1 MKILIV
7 EDDKGISDFVI
18 PELEH
23 EGYTTCLAVT
33 GREALEKFES
43 EKPDLILLDIMLP
56 ELNGLEVLRRIRAES
71 TVPVILETA
80 RGETID
86 KINGLNL
93 GADDYIPKP
102 FEIEELLARI
112 NALFRRVNYAKE
124 KESPVSIKNLI
135 LNIDRM
141 SFSIKNDKVA
151 EKESLD
157 GKAAGSNMVE
167 VQLSKTEFLFLKL
180 LIENQGKVFS
190 RQQIIDEIWGV
201 GHYIDENTV
210 DVYVGYLRSKISE
223 YTKDEYIR
231 TVRGAGYMMG

>member
-7 EDDKGISDFVI
+7 EDDTGISDFVI

-23 EGYTTCLAVT
+23 EGYSTCLAVT
-33 GREALEKFES
+33 GRAALEKFET

-56 ELNGLEVLRRIRAES
+56 ELNGLEVLRRIRAVS

-112 NALFRRVNYAKE
+112 NALLRRVNFSKKSEEELSYK
-124 KESPVSIKNLI
+124 KVSLDV
-135 LNIDRM
+135 DRM
-141 SFSIKNDKVA
+141 GCIIRGDSDASEQTEI
-151 EKESLD
+151 
-157 GKAAGSNMVE
+157 
-167 VQLSKTEFLFLKL
+167 QLSKTEFLLLKFLL
-180 LIENQGKVFS
+180 ENRGKVFS
-190 RQQIIDEIWGV
+190 RQQIIDEIWGA
-201 GHYIDENTV
+201 GHFIDENTV

-223 YTKDEYIR
+223 YDKSEYIR
-231 TVRGAGYMMG
+231 TVRGVGYILG

>member
-23 EGYTTCLAVT
+23 EGYGTCLAVT
-33 GREALEKFES
+33 GRQALEKFES

-56 ELNGLEVLRRIRAES
+56 ELNGLEVLRRIRAVS
-71 TVPVILETA
+71 SVPVILETA

-112 NALFRRVNYAKE
+112 NALFRRVSYNQP
-124 KESPVSIKNLI
+124 KESSLSYKSLSLNL
-135 LNIDRM
+135 DRM
-141 SFSIKNDKVA
+141 SFSF
-151 EKESLD
+151 D
-157 GKAAGSNMVE
+157 GGEE
-167 VQLSKTEFLFLKL
+167 VQLSKTEFLMLRLFV
-180 LIENQGKVFS
+180 ENQGKVLS
-190 RQQIIDEIWGV
+190 RSQIIDAIWGK
-201 GHYIDENTV
+201 GHFIDENTV
-210 DVYVGYLRSKISE
+210 DVYIGYLRSKISE
-223 YTKDEYIR
+223 FTKDGYIK
-231 TVRGAGYMMG
+231 TVRGAGYMIV

>member
-23 EGYTTCLAVT
+23 EGYETCLAIT
-33 GREALEKFES
+33 GRQALEKFES

-56 ELNGLEVLRRIRAES
+56 ELNGLEVLRRIRAVS
-71 TVPVILETA
+71 SVPVILETA

-112 NALFRRVNYAKE
+112 NALFRRVSYNQPN
-124 KESPVSIKNLI
+124 ESSLSYKSLSLNL
-135 LNIDRM
+135 DRM
-141 SFSIKNDKVA
+141 SFSF
-151 EKESLD
+151 D
-157 GKAAGSNMVE
+157 GGEE
-167 VQLSKTEFLFLKL
+167 VQLSKTEFLMLRLFV
-180 LIENQGKVFS
+180 ENQGKVLS
-190 RQQIIDEIWGV
+190 RSQIIDAIWGK
-201 GHYIDENTV
+201 GHFIDENTV
-210 DVYVGYLRSKISE
+210 DVYIGYLRSKISE
-223 YTKDEYIR
+223 FTKDGYIK
-231 TVRGAGYMMG
+231 TVRGAGYMIV

>member
-7 EDDKGISDFVI
+7 EDDAGISDFVV

-23 EGYTTCLAVT
+23 EGFTTVLAVT

-56 ELNGLEVLRRIRAES
+56 ELNGLEVLRRIRAVS

-112 NALFRRVNYAKE
+112 NALFRRINYINPKKNDLALRDLKLNIERMSCNIGE
-124 KESPVSIKNLI
+124 KEI
-135 LNIDRM
+135 L
-141 SFSIKNDKVA
+141 
-151 EKESLD
+151 
-157 GKAAGSNMVE
+157 
-167 VQLSKTEFLFLKL
+167 LSKTEFLLLKFLL
-180 LIENQGKVFS
+180 ENQGKVLTRS
-190 RQQIIDEIWGV
+190 QIIDEIWGK

-210 DVYVGYLRSKISE
+210 DVYVGYLRTKFSDS
-223 YTKDEYIR
+223 TKDEYIK
-231 TVRGAGYMMG
+231 TVRGAGYMMI

>member
-7 EDDKGISDFVI
+7 EDDKGISDFIV
-18 PELEH
+18 PELNH
-23 EGYTTCLAVT
+23 EGYTTCLAET
-33 GREALEKFES
+33 GRKALDMFES

-56 ELNGLEVLRRIRAES
+56 ELNGLEVLRRIRAVS

-112 NALFRRVNYAKE
+112 NALFRRVSFAKPHDSVLSY
-124 KESPVSIKNLI
+124 KELV
-135 LNIDRM
+135 LNVDRM
-141 SFSIKNDKVA
+141 SFSMKGEGDDSQVT
-151 EKESLD
+151 
-157 GKAAGSNMVE
+157 E
-167 VQLSKTEFLFLKL
+167 VPLSKTEYMLLKL
-180 LIENQGKVFS
+180 LVENQGKVLS
-190 RQQIIDEIWGV
+190 RSNIIDEIWGKD
-201 GHYIDENTV
+201 HFIDENTI
-210 DVYVGYLRSKISE
+210 DVYVGYLRQKISE
-223 YTKDEYIR
+223 FSKDEYIK

>member
-7 EDDKGISDFVI
+7 EDDAGISDFVI

-23 EGYTTCLAVT
+23 EGYATCLAIT

-56 ELNGLEVLRRIRAES
+56 ELNGLEVLRRIRAVS
-71 TVPVILETA
+71 TIPVILETA

-93 GADDYIPKP
+93 GADDYISKP

-112 NALFRRVNYAKE
+112 NALFRRISFTHPR
-124 KESPVSIKNLI
+124 ESSVTFADLT
-135 LNIDRM
+135 LNTDRM
-141 SFSIKNDKVA
+141 SFSIREA
-151 EKESLD
+151 EIP
-157 GKAAGSNMVE
+157 
-167 VQLSKTEFLFLKL
+167 LSKTEFLLLKL
-180 LIENQGKVFS
+180 LVENQGKVLS
-190 RQQIIDEIWGV
+190 RSQIIDGIWGKD
-201 GHYIDENTV
+201 HFIDENTV
-210 DVYVGYLRSKISE
+210 DVYVGYLRTKIGEHSKG
-223 YTKDEYIR
+223 EYIK

>member
-7 EDDKGISDFVI
+7 EDDAGISDFVI

-56 ELNGLEVLRRIRAES
+56 ELNGLEVLRRIRAVS
-71 TVPVILETA
+71 SVPVILETA

-112 NALFRRVNYAKE
+112 NALFRRISYNQPKE
-124 KESPVSIKNLI
+124 ACLTYKSLTLNL
-135 LNIDRM
+135 DRM
-141 SFSIKNDKVA
+141 SFSF
-151 EKESLD
+151 EGGE
-157 GKAAGSNMVE
+157 E
-167 VQLSKTEFLFLKL
+167 VQLSKTEFLMLRLFV
-180 LIENQGKVFS
+180 ENQGKVLS
-190 RQQIIDEIWGV
+190 RSQVIDEVWGK
-201 GHYIDENTV
+201 GHFIDENTV
-210 DVYVGYLRSKISE
+210 DVYVGYLRSKISDF
-223 YTKDEYIR
+223 TKDGYIK
-231 TVRGAGYMMG
+231 TVRGAGYMIV

>member
-7 EDDKGISDFVI
+7 EDDAGISDFVI

-33 GREALEKFES
+33 GREALAKFEE

-56 ELNGLEVLRRIRAES
+56 ELNGLEVLRRIRAVS

-112 NALFRRVNYAKE
+112 NALFRRVNFSKAQEVHTSFKD
-124 KESPVSIKNLI
+124 IT

-141 SFSIKNDKVA
+141 SFTIN
-151 EKESLD
+151 E
-157 GKAAGSNMVE
+157 NE

-201 GHYIDENTV
+201 GHFIDENTV
-210 DVYVGYLRSKISE
+210 DVYVGYLRSKISD

>member
-7 EDDKGISDFVI
+7 EDDKGISDFIV

-23 EGYTTCLAVT
+23 EGYTTCLAET
-33 GREALEKFES
+33 GRKALELFES
-43 EKPDLILLDIMLP
+43 ENPDLILLDVMLP
-56 ELNGLEVLRRIRAES
+56 ELNGLEVLRRIRAVS

-112 NALFRRVNYAKE
+112 NALFRRLSYAKPQGSVLSY
-124 KESPVSIKNLI
+124 KELT

-141 SFSIKNDKVA
+141 SF
-151 EKESLD
+151 EMKET
-157 GKAAGSNMVE
+157 E
-167 VQLSKTEFLFLKL
+167 VPLSKTEFMLLKL
-180 LIENQGKVFS
+180 LIENKGKVLS
-190 RQQIIDEIWGV
+190 RSNIIDEIWGKD
-201 GHYIDENTV
+201 HYIDENTI
-210 DVYVGYLRSKISE
+210 DVYVGYLRQKISE
-223 YTKDEYIR
+223 FSKDEYIK
-231 TVRGAGYMMG
+231 TVRGTGYMMG

>member
-7 EDDKGISDFVI
+7 EDDKGISDFIV

-23 EGYTTCLAVT
+23 EGYTTCLAET
-33 GREALEKFES
+33 GRKALELFGS
-43 EKPDLILLDIMLP
+43 ENPDLILLDVMLP
-56 ELNGLEVLRRIRAES
+56 ELNGLEVLRRIRAVS

-112 NALFRRVNYAKE
+112 NALFRRLSYAKPQGSVLSY
-124 KESPVSIKNLI
+124 KELT

-141 SFSIKNDKVA
+141 SF
-151 EKESLD
+151 EMKET
-157 GKAAGSNMVE
+157 E
-167 VQLSKTEFLFLKL
+167 VPLSKTEFMLLKL
-180 LIENQGKVFS
+180 LIENKGKVLS
-190 RQQIIDEIWGV
+190 RSNIIDEIWGKD
-201 GHYIDENTV
+201 HYIDENTI
-210 DVYVGYLRSKISE
+210 DVYVGYLRQKISE
-223 YTKDEYIR
+223 FSKDEYIK
-231 TVRGAGYMMG
+231 TVRGTGYMMG

>member
-7 EDDKGISDFVI
+7 EDDTGISDFVI

-23 EGYTTCLAVT
+23 EGYQTSLAVT
-33 GREALEKFES
+33 GREALEKFEN

-56 ELNGLEVLRRIRAES
+56 ELNGLEVLRRIRAQS

-112 NALFRRVNYAKE
+112 NALLRRVSFSKSAE
-124 KESPVSIKNLI
+124 KDVSYKDLTLNL
-135 LNIDRM
+135 DRM
-141 SFSIKNDKVA
+141 SFSLND
-151 EKESLD
+151 
-157 GKAAGSNMVE
+157 NE
-167 VQLSKTEFLFLKL
+167 VQLSKTEFMLLKL
-180 LIENQGKVFS
+180 LVQLPYNLKYFCYEFLIFILTS
-190 RQQIIDEIWGV
+190 
-201 GHYIDENTV
+201 
-210 DVYVGYLRSKISE
+210 
-223 YTKDEYIR
+223 
-231 TVRGAGYMMG
+231 

>member
-7 EDDKGISDFVI
+7 EDDKGISDFIV

-23 EGYTTCLAVT
+23 EGYTTCLAET
-33 GREALEKFES
+33 GRSALEMFES
-43 EKPDLILLDIMLP
+43 EKPDLVLLDIMLP
-56 ELNGLEVLRRIRAES
+56 ELNGLEVLRRIRAVS

-112 NALFRRVNYAKE
+112 NALFRRVGFSQPR
-124 KESPVSIKNLI
+124 ESVLAYKLLT
-135 LNIDRM
+135 LNVDRM
-141 SFSIKNDKVA
+141 SFNMKKPA
-151 EKESLD
+151 EGSLD
-157 GKAAGSNMVE
+157 DGVGVEEVE
-167 VQLSKTEFLFLKL
+167 VPLSKTEFLLLKL
-180 LIENQGKVFS
+180 LVENQGKVLS
-190 RQQIIDEIWGV
+190 RSNIIDEIWGKD
-201 GHYIDENTV
+201 HYIDENTV
-210 DVYVGYLRSKISE
+210 DVYVGYLRQKISE
-223 YTKDEYIR
+223 FTKNEYIK

>member
-7 EDDKGISDFVI
+7 EDDSGISDFVI

-43 EKPDLILLDIMLP
+43 EKPDLVLLDIMLP
-56 ELNGLEVLRRIRAES
+56 ELNGLEVLRRIRANS

-112 NALFRRVNYAKE
+112 NALFRRVNFSKAQE
-124 KESPVSIKNLI
+124 TATTIKDLV
-135 LNIDRM
+135 LNVDRM
-141 SFSIKNDKVA
+141 SFTIN
-151 EKESLD
+151 
-157 GKAAGSNMVE
+157 SNE

-223 YTKDEYIR
+223 YTKEEYIR
-231 TVRGAGYMMG
+231 TVRGAGYMMS

>member
-7 EDDKGISDFVI
+7 EDDKGICDFIV

-23 EGYTTCLAVT
+23 EGYQTCIAET
-33 GREALEKFES
+33 GRKALEVFEA

-56 ELNGLEVLRRIRAES
+56 ELNGLEVLRRIRAVS

-112 NALFRRVNYAKE
+112 NALFRRISFTQPQISSLIYKE
-124 KESPVSIKNLI
+124 LI
-135 LNIDRM
+135 LNTDRM
-141 SFSIKNDKVA
+141 SFAMNNS
-151 EKESLD
+151 
-157 GKAAGSNMVE
+157 E
-167 VQLSKTEFLFLKL
+167 VQLSKTEFMLLKFLM
-180 LIENQGKVFS
+180 ENQGKVLS
-190 RQQIIDEIWGV
+190 RSAIIDEIWGKN
-201 GHYIDENTV
+201 HYIDENTI
-210 DVYVGYLRSKISE
+210 DVYVGYLRTKIADF
-223 YTKDEYIR
+223 TKDEYIK
-231 TVRGAGYMMG
+231 TVRGAGYMLG

>member
-7 EDDKGISDFVI
+7 EDDKGISDFIV

-23 EGYTTCLAVT
+23 EGYTTCLAEN
-33 GREALEKFES
+33 GRRALEMFES

-56 ELNGLEVLRRIRAES
+56 ELNGLEVLRRIRAVS

-112 NALFRRVNYAKE
+112 NALFRRVSFAQPKE
-124 KESPVSIKNLI
+124 NLLSYKQLS
-135 LNIDRM
+135 LNVDRM
-141 SFSIKNDKVA
+141 SFSM
-151 EKESLD
+151 
-157 GKAAGSNMVE
+157 KAGGQNQTQTE
-167 VQLSKTEFLFLKL
+167 VPLSKTEFMLLKL
-180 LIENQGKVFS
+180 LIENQGKVLS
-190 RQQIIDEIWGV
+190 RSNIIDEIWGKD
-201 GHYIDENTV
+201 HFIDENTI
-210 DVYVGYLRSKISE
+210 DVYVGYLRQKISE
-223 YTKDEYIR
+223 FTKEEYIK
-231 TVRGAGYMMG
+231 TVRGAGYMLG

>member
-7 EDDKGISDFVI
+7 EDDKGISDFIV

-23 EGYTTCLAVT
+23 EGYTTCLAET
-33 GREALEKFES
+33 GRKALDLFES

-56 ELNGLEVLRRIRAES
+56 ELNGLEVLRRIRAVS

-112 NALFRRVNYAKE
+112 NALFRRVSYTKPRESVLNYKE
-124 KESPVSIKNLI
+124 LT

-141 SFSIKNDKVA
+141 SFCMN
-151 EKESLD
+151 ET
-157 GKAAGSNMVE
+157 E
-167 VQLSKTEFLFLKL
+167 VPLSKTEFMLLKL
-180 LIENQGKVFS
+180 LVENQNKVLS
-190 RQQIIDEIWGV
+190 RSNIIDEIWGKD
-201 GHYIDENTV
+201 HFIDENTI
-210 DVYVGYLRSKISE
+210 DVYVGYLRQKISE
-223 YTKDEYIR
+223 FSKDEYIK

>member
-7 EDDKGISDFVI
+7 EDDKGISDFIV

-23 EGYTTCLAVT
+23 EGYITCLAET
-33 GREALEKFES
+33 GRKGLEMFES

-56 ELNGLEVLRRIRAES
+56 ELNGLEVLRRIRAVS
-71 TVPVILETA
+71 TVPIILETA

-112 NALFRRVNYAKE
+112 NALFRRVSFTKPQTSALNYKDL
-124 KESPVSIKNLI
+124 V
-135 LNIDRM
+135 LNVDRM
-141 SFSIKNDKVA
+141 SFSMKG
-151 EKESLD
+151 S
-157 GKAAGSNMVE
+157 GAGADNTETE
-167 VQLSKTEFLFLKL
+167 VPLSKTEFMLLKL
-180 LIENQGKVFS
+180 LVENLGKVLS
-190 RQQIIDEIWGV
+190 RSNIIDEIWGKD
-201 GHYIDENTV
+201 HFIDENTI
-210 DVYVGYLRSKISE
+210 DVYVGYLRQKISE
-223 YTKDEYIR
+223 FSKEEYIK

>member
-7 EDDKGISDFVI
+7 EDDSGISDFVI

-43 EKPDLILLDIMLP
+43 EKPDLVLLDIMLP
-56 ELNGLEVLRRIRAES
+56 ELNGLEVLRRIRANS

-112 NALFRRVNYAKE
+112 NALFRRVSFTKPQTSALNYKDL
-124 KESPVSIKNLI
+124 V
-135 LNIDRM
+135 LNVDRM
-141 SFSIKNDKVA
+141 SFSMKG
-151 EKESLD
+151 S
-157 GKAAGSNMVE
+157 GAGADNTETE
-167 VQLSKTEFLFLKL
+167 VPLSKTEFMLLKL
-180 LIENQGKVFS
+180 LVENLGKVLS
-190 RQQIIDEIWGV
+190 RSNIIDEIWGKD
-201 GHYIDENTV
+201 HFIDENTI
-210 DVYVGYLRSKISE
+210 DVYVGYLRQKISE
-223 YTKDEYIR
+223 FSKEEYIK

>member
-23 EGYTTCLAVT
+23 EGYETCLAVT
-33 GREALEKFES
+33 GRQALEMFES

-56 ELNGLEVLRRIRAES
+56 ELNGLEVLRRIRAAS
-71 TVPVILETA
+71 SVPVILETA

-112 NALFRRVNYAKE
+112 NALFRRVSYSQP
-124 KESPVSIKNLI
+124 KESSLSYKSLTLNL
-135 LNIDRM
+135 DRM
-141 SFSIKNDKVA
+141 SFSF
-151 EKESLD
+151 D
-157 GKAAGSNMVE
+157 GSEE
-167 VQLSKTEFLFLKL
+167 VQLSKTEFLMLRLFV
-180 LIENQGKVFS
+180 ENQGKVLS
-190 RQQIIDEIWGV
+190 RSQIIDAIWGK
-201 GHYIDENTV
+201 GHFIDENTV
-210 DVYVGYLRSKISE
+210 DVYIGYLRSKISE
-223 YTKDEYIR
+223 FTKDGYIK
-231 TVRGAGYMMG
+231 TVRGAGYMIV